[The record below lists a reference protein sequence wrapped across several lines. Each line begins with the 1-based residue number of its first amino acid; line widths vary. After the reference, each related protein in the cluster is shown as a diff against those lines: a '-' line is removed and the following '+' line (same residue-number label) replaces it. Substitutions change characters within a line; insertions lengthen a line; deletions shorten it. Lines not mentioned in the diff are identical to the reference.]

1 MKKLL
6 LLLLFLLSNFLH
18 SQIILQEN
26 FDSLGSP
33 ITLPTGWTMTNQSNP
48 LGTATW
54 FRGNTDSFS
63 AFNGPA
69 DGYIG
74 VNFQSGVGVSYI
86 SNWLMTPPVTVQN
99 GDEVS
104 FYTRIPAAQYPDR
117 LELRMSTLGASSTNP
132 AGNTGVGSYS
142 TLCTSV
148 NPSLTTSG
156 YPITWTKITYI
167 VTGLSGST
175 SCRFALRYHVPNGG
189 PDGAN
194 SNYIGIDAFKIK
206 TPVANEV
213 ALLSTNIP
221 RYELM
226 NTTLNIQLNVE
237 NSGNNAVNSLKIN
250 WNDGVDHEQ
259 IITGLNIPSST
270 SQMITHPIAMLYPGV
285 VEKNIQVTISEVNG
299 VANNAVSNNSLTQKH
314 NTLSSIPFKKVLI
327 EKGTGTWCGWCVR
340 GMVAFNNIQGMFPN
354 EFIGVNVQNGDPMTL
369 AEYDTSSDFSG
380 YPQMHVDRVLKNMSV
395 SQTLMENAINERKVV
410 KVPASLSASGSV
422 SGSNITINAQATFKT
437 VFANA
442 NYKFAVI
449 VLENGITG
457 YSQANFYAGGAN
469 GPMGGFESLP
479 NPVPASQMVFD
490 KVGRALLGGYN
501 GVAGSVP
508 SSITDGGI
516 YSYTFNYVIPSGRN
530 INNFRAIIILIDGE
544 TNEVVNSN
552 IVDLATLSINE
563 NSIKQFKLYPNP
575 STDYFRISNIEKAN
589 VVITDVTG
597 KVVLQTEGV
606 DENSLINVSNLNS
619 GIYLVNIKNESMN
632 ETIKFVKK

>member
-1 MKKLL
+1 MKKLV

-26 FDSLGSP
+26 FDALGSP
-33 ITLPTGWTMTNQSNP
+33 TITLPTDWTQTNQSSP
-48 LGTATW
+48 IGTTAW
-54 FRGNTDSFS
+54 FRGEPALP

-69 DGYIG
+69 NGYIAA
-74 VNFQSGVGVSYI
+74 NFNNGASTATI
-86 SNWLMTPPVTVQN
+86 SNWLMSRAVTVQN
-99 GDEVS
+99 GDQVT
-104 FYTRIPAAQYPDR
+104 FYAISGGAYPDR
-117 LELRMSTLGASSTNP
+117 LTLRRSDLGVNSINPSSATNL
-132 AGNTGVGSYS
+132 GSY
-142 TLCTSV
+142 TTACLTI
-148 NPSLTTSG
+148 NPSLTGTGFPSV
-156 YPITWTKITYI
+156 WTKYTYT
-167 VTGLSGST
+167 VTGLSGPT
-175 SCRFALRYHVPNGG
+175 SCKFALHYNVTNGG
-189 PDGAN
+189 PIGDN
-194 SNYIGIDAFKIK
+194 SHYIGLDAFQIK

-237 NSGNNAVNSLKIN
+237 NSGNNTVNSLKIN

-259 IITGLNIPSST
+259 VITGLNIPSSA

-354 EFIGVNVQNGDPMTL
+354 EFIGVNVQNGDEMTL

-410 KVPASLSASGSV
+410 KVPASLSATGNV
-422 SGSNITINAQATFKT
+422 SGANITINAQATFKT

-530 INNFRAIIILIDGE
+530 INNFKAIIILIDGV